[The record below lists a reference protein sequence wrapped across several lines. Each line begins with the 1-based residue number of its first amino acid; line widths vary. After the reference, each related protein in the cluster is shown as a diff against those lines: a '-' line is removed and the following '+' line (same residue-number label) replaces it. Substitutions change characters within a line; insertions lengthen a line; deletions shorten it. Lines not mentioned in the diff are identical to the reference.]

1 MTSVSH
7 YKILSE
13 EIKKEI
19 FYLKRKIQNL
29 KEDKGGVEV
38 GLPPG
43 PVLPGA
49 FPSPNSGSISGL
61 VGGLNGE
68 FAVLANPTKI
78 EQDTQLA
85 KMGMPINSVGTM
97 NFGSGMGLTPNDND
111 FAYLRNEILS
121 GEISAGQTPNET
133 ELVYI
138 PWQKANQYYYNK
150 YDAAVKNNL
159 AQWGLYNQ
167 NQNTTQTGA
176 ANYPNMLKAYDQYSV
191 NIPDLYMRRKIE
203 NDMEALAGRPS
214 KGRSV
219 SEKVRKIS
227 VPERTMNTWRSAKA
241 KGLYEEKTPVT
252 PEISTGGNFVPKAE
266 QDYYRDFYE
275 RPAQIGKYS
284 GTFAFDPYHTIWGT
298 IPGDWFFF
306 FNYIYDN
313 MHNPNAWSSD
323 GNWFESPKAAYIW
336 ARDYLANQ
344 GIGVPQ
350 FDGSDWPYHS

>member
-7 YKILSE
+7 YKILTE
-13 EIKKEI
+13 ELKQEIKGLRK
-19 FYLKRKIQNL
+19 KIQKL
-29 KEDKGGVEV
+29 QEDKGGVEV

-49 FPSPNSGSISGL
+49 FPSPNTGSISGL

-78 EQDTQLA
+78 EQDLQLA
-85 KMGMPINSVGTM
+85 RMGLPVNSVGTM

-121 GEISAGQTPNET
+121 GEISAGQTPNEA

-150 YDAAVKNNL
+150 YDATIKNNL

-167 NQNTTQTGA
+167 NQNSANAGA

-203 NDMEALAGRPS
+203 SDMDALAGKPS

-219 SEKVRKIS
+219 SERVQRIS
-227 VPERTMNTWRSAKA
+227 VPERTMNTWKTAKA
-241 KGLYEEKTPVT
+241 RGLQEEKIPVT
-252 PEISTGGNFVPKAE
+252 PEINVGDNFVPSYDQE
-266 QDYYRDFYE
+266 IYRSVYE
-275 RPAQIGKYS
+275 RPSQIGKYS
-284 GTFAFDPYHTIWGT
+284 GSFTFDPNHWIWWENSADNFW
-298 IPGDWFFF
+298 PDY
-306 FNYIYDN
+306 FNYIFN
-313 MHNPNAWSSD
+313 NS
-323 GNWFESPKAAYIW
+323 
-336 ARDYLANQ
+336 
-344 GIGVPQ
+344 
-350 FDGSDWPYHS
+350 

>member
-7 YKILSE
+7 YKILTE
-13 EIKKEI
+13 ELKQEIKGLRK
-19 FYLKRKIQNL
+19 KIQKL
-29 KEDKGGVEV
+29 QEDKGGVEV

-49 FPSPNSGSISGL
+49 FPSPNTGSISGL

-78 EQDTQLA
+78 EQDLQLA
-85 KMGMPINSVGTM
+85 RMGLPVNSVGTM

-121 GEISAGQTPNET
+121 GEISAGQTPNEA

-150 YDAAVKNNL
+150 YDATVKNNL

-167 NQNTTQTGA
+167 NQNSANAGA

-203 NDMEALAGRPS
+203 SDMDALAGKPS

-219 SEKVRKIS
+219 SERVQRIS
-227 VPERTMNTWRSAKA
+227 VPERTMNTWKTAKA
-241 KGLYEEKTPVT
+241 RGL
-252 PEISTGGNFVPKAE
+252 N
-266 QDYYRDFYE
+266 
-275 RPAQIGKYS
+275 
-284 GTFAFDPYHTIWGT
+284 
-298 IPGDWFFF
+298 
-306 FNYIYDN
+306 
-313 MHNPNAWSSD
+313 
-323 GNWFESPKAAYIW
+323 
-336 ARDYLANQ
+336 
-344 GIGVPQ
+344 
-350 FDGSDWPYHS
+350 